1 MIDLVDI
8 KDWQGL
14 KMVSFNLLGKKW
26 TFDQDSVKY
35 LAIGLGIFYVLR
47 IIKYF
52 VSDRKSPA
60 LTGKATAEKSET
72 ADSGSGNVQEDEKK
86 EVDAKD
92 QSKKT
97 NWMFIDCK
105 CFNVFKYYIAVT
117 IWNLTWL
124 FII

>member
-1 MIDLVDI
+1 
-8 KDWQGL
+8 
-14 KMVSFNLLGKKW
+14 MVSFNLLGKKW

-97 NWMFIDCK
+97 N
-105 CFNVFKYYIAVT
+105 
-117 IWNLTWL
+117 
-124 FII
+124 